1 MPKDVNIYVLYMYFK
16 KTKTDSSTGNLL
28 FIEEYGFVSSSTI
41 WTEAIGTNKNTAAK
55 T

>member
-1 MPKDVNIYVLYMYFK
+1 MHKDVNIYVLYFK

-41 WTEAIGTNKNTAAK
+41 WTEAIGTNTNTAAK

>member
-1 MPKDVNIYVLYMYFK
+1 MPKDVNIYVLYIYFK

-28 FIEEYGFVSSSTI
+28 FNEYVFVSSSTI
-41 WTEAIGTNKNTAAK
+41 WTEVIGTNKNTAAK